1 MILPNL
7 NQEMKNS
14 TKMKNVRNK
23 ILIILLILIPFS
35 LVNLFGKEQLE
46 VTIRNQDEIPVKAF
60 ISLERDNSVFQK
72 IINPVGS
79 FYHNK
84 STIYTEDIKGNGKL
98 NNIRNGDRLVLF
110 ANRGLLPIQLQLKGK
125 NIYRF
130 NLKSIDLPPFSEEN
144 GIKRNPDCVL
154 FTFEIQ
160 DKSIKLLHIEYAW
173 SAEENQRCKAMELT
187 K

>member
-1 MILPNL
+1 M
-7 NQEMKNS
+7 MNS

-35 LVNLFGKEQLE
+35 LMNLFGKEQLE
-46 VTIRNQDEIPVKAF
+46 VTIKNQDEIPVKAF
-60 ISLERDNSVFQK
+60 ISLERDNSFFQK

-84 STIYTEDIKGNGKL
+84 STIYTEDIKGKGKL
-98 NNIRNGDRLVLF
+98 KNIRNGDRLVLF
-110 ANRGLLPIQLQLKGK
+110 TNRSILPIQLQLKGK
-125 NIYRF
+125 DIYQF
-130 NLKSIDLPPFSEEN
+130 TLNSTDLPPLPEEN
-144 GIKRNPDCVL
+144 GMKRDPDCVL

-160 DKSIKLLHIEYAW
+160 DMSIKLLHIEYAW
-173 SAEENQRCKAMELT
+173 SAEGNQRCKAMELT